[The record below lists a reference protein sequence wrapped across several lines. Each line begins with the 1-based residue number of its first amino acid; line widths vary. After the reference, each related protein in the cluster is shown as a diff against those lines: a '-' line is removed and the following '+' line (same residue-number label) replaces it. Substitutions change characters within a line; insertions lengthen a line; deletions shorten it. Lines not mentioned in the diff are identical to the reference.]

1 MNLFARNILNY
12 LKNTAVHH
20 YLFNVMNISKAK
32 IDKAGSVLAHSQGMT
47 EDDLLSSEEILNK
60 FLESESLFD
69 EYRKSHLQPLS
80 QTTLELQN
88 WLTDYGKSY
97 YIAQRLKRKPQI
109 IRKLNRLSVRLTQL
123 QDVGG
128 CRIIVEKNGDVDKLL
143 KFLEA
148 KVEQQS
154 DLIIDGTRDYREKGR
169 DDTGYRSV
177 HLILKRAGFKL
188 ELQIRSRIQH
198 YWAESIERT
207 SVIYGYHL
215 KEKEGDASVIQY
227 FKNLSDVFFDIESGG
242 EPSSQQKLEI
252 DRLKLV
258 CEGIIKNSDRNKVFD
273 SYINEDVI
281 KTLSE
286 KEANN
291 KYTINNWI
299 IVFDWNTGAFVTW
312 DVVSRDPDDAFKKY
326 VQNEHDYPAEHGYEV
341 VMIGSSEVATVRQ
354 THSHYFGIDSYDN
367 ILESIDQS
375 ILGFSKRMDID
386 IGARQIL
393 ICLHRKHHWGIR
405 NAIGQDVLK
414 NHLCKNV
421 MAFDSSLKALADK
434 GLVLMQGGNLPP
446 VSLNIQMKAEIEQYI

>member
-1 MNLFARNILNY
+1 MG
-12 LKNTAVHH
+12 
-20 YLFNVMNISKAK
+20 ISKTK
-32 IDKAGSVLAHSQGMT
+32 IDKAGLILANSQGVS
-47 EDDLLSSEEILNK
+47 EDELISSNETLNT
-60 FLESESLFD
+60 FLEAESAFD

-123 QDVGG
+123 QDIGG

-143 KFLEA
+143 KYLKE
-148 KVEQQS
+148 KVRQQDS
-154 DLIIDGTRDYREKGR
+154 LVIDRITDYREKGR

-177 HLILKRAGFKL
+177 HLILMRSGFKL

-215 KEKEGDASVIQY
+215 KEKEGDVSVIQY
-227 FKNLSDVFFDIESGG
+227 FKNLSDIFFEIEAGG
-242 EPSSQQKLEI
+242 EPSPQQTLEI
-252 DRLKLV
+252 DRLKII
-258 CEGIIKNSDRNKVFD
+258 CEDIIKSSDRNKVFD

-286 KEANN
+286 KETNN
-291 KYTINNWI
+291 KFAINNWI

-312 DVVSRDPDDAFKKY
+312 DVVSRNPDDAFKRY

-393 ICLHRKHHWGIR
+393 LCLHRKRHWGIR
-405 NAIGQDVLK
+405 NPIGQSILK

-421 MAFDSSLKALADK
+421 IAFESSLKVLVDK
-434 GLVLMQGGNLPP
+434 KLVLMSSSNSP
-446 VSLNIQMKAEIEQYI
+446 VSLNVKMKAEIEQ